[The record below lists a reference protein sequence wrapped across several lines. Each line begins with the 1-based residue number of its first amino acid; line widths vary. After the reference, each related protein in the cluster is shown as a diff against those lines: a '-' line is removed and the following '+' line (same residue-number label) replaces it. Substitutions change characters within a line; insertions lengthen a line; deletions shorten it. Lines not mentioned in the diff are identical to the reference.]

1 MPLSA
6 GRSAAIDPRTTPL
19 GAPVFVNASEGGPA
33 GASITRLLMAQDA
46 GGAIRGAV
54 RADYFFGTGPQA
66 QQQASRMKQPTQ
78 MWVLLP
84 KGLRISAKE
93 TGVRVRGGLAMPSAD
108 CVVSDPDLC
117 VDDTQ

>member
-1 MPLSA
+1 
-6 GRSAAIDPRTTPL
+6 
-19 GAPVFVNASEGGPA
+19 
-33 GASITRLLMAQDA
+33 MAQDA

-93 TGVRVRGGLAMPSAD
+93 TAVRVRGGPSVPTAD